1 MSSLSNHERNQ
12 FNLLTD
18 IFASDDPALAR
29 RMNRRAKAT
38 EMTCFG
44 AEDVRMFAY
53 GGLIVSIFIAFS
65 AFFGQGNILNLLGGF
80 ILSLTCIQLI
90 LRYSGTDSFSQQ
102 REYSD
107 N

>member
-29 RMNRRAKAT
+29 KMSRRTKAS
-38 EMTCFG
+38 EMTCF
-44 AEDVRMFAY
+44 AAADVRMAAY
-53 GGLIVSIFIAFS
+53 GGLIISILIAFS
-65 AFFGQGNILNLLGGF
+65 AFFDQGSGFNLIAGF
-80 ILSLTCIQLI
+80 ALSLICLH
-90 LRYSGTDSFSQQ
+90 LVNKYSGSSSNARQ

-107 N
+107 G

>member
-1 MSSLSNHERNQ
+1 MSLSNHERNQ

-18 IFASDDPALAR
+18 IFASDDPDLAR
-29 RMNRRAKAT
+29 KMARRAKAS
-38 EMTCFG
+38 EMTCFSP
-44 AEDVRMFAY
+44 ADVRLAAY

-65 AFFGQGNILNLLGGF
+65 AFFNQGSGLTLIGGF
-80 ILSLTCIQLI
+80 VLSLMCISLI
-90 LRYSGTDSFSQQ
+90 FRYGKQNSASHE